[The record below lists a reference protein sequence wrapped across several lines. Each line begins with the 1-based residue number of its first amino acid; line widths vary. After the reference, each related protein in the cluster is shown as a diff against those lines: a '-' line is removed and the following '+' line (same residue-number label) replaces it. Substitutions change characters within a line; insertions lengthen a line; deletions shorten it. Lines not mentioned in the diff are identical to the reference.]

1 MEFFKFQR
9 LQEPQCVVCGVSHN
23 ASMRALRTS
32 SMLIRL
38 VLVWWALTLGAAT
51 ASPLVAP
58 KMMELV
64 CSDGGAMRLVLVDKN
79 GDAVDTSHHVLECSG
94 CLPAALSAP
103 VTGLQMT
110 KLQLLAYALTSVEE
124 ARIASLVGAPLPPRG
139 PPSHT

>member
-1 MEFFKFQR
+1 M
-9 LQEPQCVVCGVSHN
+9 LL
-23 ASMRALRTS
+23 LRTS
-32 SMLIRL
+32 STLIRL
-38 VLVWWALTLGAAT
+38 VLLWCALTLGVAA

-58 KMMELV
+58 KTVELV

-79 GDAVDTSHHVLECSG
+79 GDAVDTNHHALECSG
-94 CLPAALSAP
+94 CLPVVLSAP

-110 KLQLLAYALTSVEE
+110 KLQPLAYALSSMEE